1 MAMDKFLSLLGLA
14 RRAGRLTLGFDAV
27 CSSAAKKESRLILTA
42 SDVSEGT
49 VRKLKNHLGECQTDI
64 REIPY
69 NQTDINAAIGKPV
82 RIISINDS
90 GFSAS
95 LLELL
100 DNGNGEE

>member
-1 MAMDKFLSLLGLA
+1 VLMDKMLSLLGLA
-14 RRAGRLTLGFDAV
+14 RRAGRVTLGFDAV

-49 VRKLKNHLGECQTDI
+49 KRKLRNHLSECEIDI
-64 REIPY
+64 REVPY
-69 NQTDINAAIGKPV
+69 DQNQINAAIGKAV

-90 GFSAS
+90 GFSGKM
-95 LLELL
+95 LELL